1 MVDPMAPP
9 PNLQDLIE
17 VVRHDA
23 VTGNALDLLVTASA
37 TVAQIED
44 TSDALLGYFVDR
56 CRLEGRSWSEI
67 SAALGVTKQAV
78 HKRFATSVADQ
89 IIASIPAPTMERFT
103 VRARVVITSAA
114 LAARDAG
121 QERVSSAYI
130 LIGLFAE
137 PDGIAGRVL
146 QALGVTR
153 EAVRAALQQR
163 QQTAAGGT
171 AGGGTAAD
179 GTAAGGTAASGTTT
193 GDTAAADMEAA
204 TAAAAAAAAA
214 AANDAATRIPRF
226 TADGRTVLRD
236 ALAIALELG
245 HNYIGTEHLL
255 LGLYPSETPAAA
267 ILRAA
272 GASEADVRARVL
284 EELRGYQPPPR
295 R

>member
-1 MVDPMAPP
+1 MTPP

-17 VVRHDA
+17 VVRQDTA
-23 VTGNALDLLVTASA
+23 TPNALDQLVTASV

-44 TSDALLGYFVDR
+44 ASDALLGYFVDR
-56 CRLEGRSWSEI
+56 CRREGRSWSEI
-67 SAALGVTKQAV
+67 SGALGVTKQAV

-89 IIASIPAPTMERFT
+89 IIASIPAPTLERFT
-103 VRARVVITSAA
+103 ARARVVITSAA
-114 LAARDAG
+114 LVARDAG
-121 QERVSSAYI
+121 QEQVSSAHI

-153 EAVRAALQQR
+153 EAVRAALQQAAAR
-163 QQTAAGGT
+163 DKAAEAIAADAAAAG
-171 AGGGTAAD
+171 
-179 GTAAGGTAASGTTT
+179 GTAAGGTGAGDMEAGGTGA
-193 GDTAAADMEAA
+193 GDTAAAPA
-204 TAAAAAAAAA
+204 TAA
-214 AANDAATRIPRF
+214 DGISPLPRF
-226 TADGRTVLRD
+226 TGDGRAALRD

-255 LGLYPSETPAAA
+255 LGLYPNSESPAAA

-272 GASEADVRARVL
+272 GASEADARARVL
-284 EELRGYQPPPR
+284 AELRGFQPPPR

>member
-1 MVDPMAPP
+1 MPVQTTVTDGASAFAAVNLELTSEHRQPMVDPMAPP

-137 PDGIAGRVL
+137 PDGIA
-146 QALGVTR
+146 
-153 EAVRAALQQR
+153 
-163 QQTAAGGT
+163 
-171 AGGGTAAD
+171 
-179 GTAAGGTAASGTTT
+179 
-193 GDTAAADMEAA
+193 
-204 TAAAAAAAAA
+204 
-214 AANDAATRIPRF
+214 
-226 TADGRTVLRD
+226 
-236 ALAIALELG
+236 
-245 HNYIGTEHLL
+245 
-255 LGLYPSETPAAA
+255 
-267 ILRAA
+267 
-272 GASEADVRARVL
+272 
-284 EELRGYQPPPR
+284 
-295 R
+295 

>member
-1 MVDPMAPP
+1 MTPP

-17 VVRHDA
+17 VVQRDTG
-23 VTGNALDLLVTASA
+23 TGNALDQLATATV

-56 CRLEGRSWSEI
+56 CRREGRSWSEI
-67 SAALGVTKQAV
+67 SSALGVTKQAV

-103 VRARVVITSAA
+103 ARARVVISSAA

-121 QERVSSAYI
+121 QERVSSANI

-153 EAVRAALQQR
+153 EAVRAALQK
-163 QQTAAGGT
+163 QQQAAAGQTTAGGT
-171 AGGGTAAD
+171 TAGDPA
-179 GTAAGGTAASGTTT
+179 AAG
-193 GDTAAADMEAA
+193 MEAA
-204 TAAAAAAAAA
+204 TAAAAAALT
-214 AANDAATRIPRF
+214 NDAAPQIPRF
-226 TADGRTVLRD
+226 TADGRSTLRD

-272 GASEADVRARVL
+272 GASAATARERVL

>member
-9 PNLQDLIE
+9 PNLQDLID

-163 QQTAAGGT
+163 QQTAAD
-171 AGGGTAAD
+171 GTAAD